1 MEKILLNQIPIRFD
15 TGAIAAAAHIRE
27 TSEMYE
33 DLEAGAPLAEAAVN
47 ARAMLKAF
55 PLDSAAGDTV
65 TIAGTTFV
73 SKTVCDAL
81 AGHDT
86 VWLGVVSA
94 GEEISALDDIEDEI
108 VAYYLETNTLKQA
121 CDATRAYLNEHCGY
135 QNADFFEPGSLADF
149 AIENNKTVFDMLGT
163 VTEDIGV
170 VLLDSGFMKPTITLS
185 GIFYD
190 KK

>member
-1 MEKILLNQIPIRFD
+1 MERIILTDIPVSYD
-15 TGAIAAAAHIRE
+15 PEAIAATAHIRKE
-27 TSEMYE
+27 SDMYE
-33 DLEAGAPLAEAAVN
+33 DLEAGAPLAKAAVK
-47 ARAMLKAF
+47 ARAVLKQF
-55 PLDSAAGDTV
+55 PVDSAEGDTV
-65 TIAGTTFV
+65 TIAGTPFQ
-73 SKTVCDAL
+73 SKTVCDAV
-81 AGHDT
+81 AGQPY
-86 VWLGVVSA
+86 VYLGVVSA

-135 QNADFFEPGSLADF
+135 QNADFFEPGSIADF
-149 AIENNKTVFDMLGT
+149 AIENNQTVFTMLGT

-170 VLLDSGFMKPTITLS
+170 VLRDSGFMKPTITLS

>member
-1 MEKILLNQIPIRFD
+1 MDKILLDHIPIRFD
-15 TGAIAAAAHIRE
+15 IPAIADAAHIRE

-33 DLEAGAPLAEAAVN
+33 NLAEGAPLAQAAVN
-47 ARAMLKAF
+47 ARAVLKPF
-55 PLDSAAGDTV
+55 PLEAAADDTV

-94 GEEISALDDIEDEI
+94 GEEVSALEAIDDEI
-108 VAYYLETNTLKQA
+108 AAYYLETNTLKQA
-121 CDATRAYLNEHCGY
+121 CDSVRAYLNEHCGY
-135 QNADFFEPGSLADF
+135 TNADFFEPGSLPDF
-149 AIENNKTVFDMLGT
+149 AIENNQTVFDMLGT

-170 VLLDSGFMKPTITLS
+170 VLRDSGFMKPTITLS